1 MHLDNER
8 YFYISGFL
16 SLGLTLLIIL
26 SIGLRFFSISSP
38 QSFALRQSETI
49 SISLYDA
56 PQKSSA
62 NAPLPES
69 SSQPKIEEVRSEA
82 PETPQEEVAKVP
94 EITDLFSTVKPTKEN
109 KKSNEKSN
117 VLPNLS
123 ALEEK
128 VLSSKRDAQFSEK
141 VKTLDLAK
149 SSIKMA
155 AASGS
160 TGPLVNEYHAKIQGI
175 IYTNFHPASGTEG
188 YAARVRIAVNA
199 DGRITAYK
207 VLSYSGNAVFN
218 AEVDWLKERLRQV
231 GFPPHPMGED
241 SIFEIILTAKG

>member
-160 TGPLVNEYHAKIQGI
+160 TGPLGNEYHAKSR
-175 IYTNFHPASGTEG
+175 TLFPAL
-188 YAARVRIAVNA
+188 R
-199 DGRITAYK
+199 
-207 VLSYSGNAVFN
+207 FN
-218 AEVDWLKERLRQV
+218 AKFLSSGETKELNLSISLLFTAFMKLLKLLIE
-231 GFPPHPMGED
+231 
-241 SIFEIILTAKG
+241 S

>member
-16 SLGLTLLIIL
+16 SFGFTLFIVL

-49 SISLYDA
+49 SISLYDT
-56 PQKSSA
+56 PHKSTA
-62 NAPLPES
+62 NAPFPEPS
-69 SSQPKIEEVRSEA
+69 PQPQVQEERSEA
-82 PETPQEEVAKVP
+82 PEQKAKEMVKVP
-94 EITDLFSTVKPTKEN
+94 EITDLFSTVKPTIEN

-117 VLPNLS
+117 VVPNLS

-128 VLSSKRDAQFSEK
+128 VLSSKRDSQFSEK

-149 SSIKMA
+149 SSVKMA
-155 AASGS
+155 AVSGS

-188 YAARVRIAVNA
+188 YAARIRIAVNS
-199 DGRITAYK
+199 DGRMTSYK
-207 VLSYSGNAVFN
+207 VLSYSGNTVFN

-231 GFPPHPMGED
+231 GFPSHPNGED